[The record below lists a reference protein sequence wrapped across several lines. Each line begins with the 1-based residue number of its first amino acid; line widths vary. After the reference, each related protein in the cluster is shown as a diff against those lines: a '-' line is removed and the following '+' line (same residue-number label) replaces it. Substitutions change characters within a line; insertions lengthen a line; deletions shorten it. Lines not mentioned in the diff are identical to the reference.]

1 MLPSSKELKEYF
13 FAHPIAGSVIAFAA
27 VEAIKTIWESATNPK
42 GQSPFS
48 TYDDVRSGYIVDRLG
63 HITGDQKKELDAIT
77 DELNAA
83 SKMHAEQSKQLKA
96 ASKKHA
102 GQADR
107 IKQLGSTSTTT
118 STSSAH
124 GGNVRIPTGSTW
136 DKHSRPGEKMEM
148 FGTGKFKRGSIL
160 NGPPAVRRRVSVNSF
175 SLGGLTEA
183 PQKIETPKLAGLP
196 VTRHF
201 DVPGMVL
208 EQETEEDDMEV
219 YI

>member
-63 HITGDQKKELDAIT
+63 HITGNQKKKELDAIT
-77 DELNAA
+77 DELY
-83 SKMHAEQSKQLKA
+83 A

-124 GGNVRIPTGSTW
+124 GGNERTPTGSTW

-148 FGTGKFKRGSIL
+148 FGIGNSVDVIS
-160 NGPPAVRRRVSVNSF
+160 GPPSVRRRVSVNSF

-208 EQETEEDDMEV
+208 EQEAEEDDMEV

>member
-63 HITGDQKKELDAIT
+63 HITGNQKKELDAIT
-77 DELNAA
+77 DELY
-83 SKMHAEQSKQLKA
+83 A

-124 GGNVRIPTGSTW
+124 GGNERTPTGSTW

-148 FGTGKFKRGSIL
+148 FGIGNSVDVIS
-160 NGPPAVRRRVSVNSF
+160 GPPSVRRRVSVNSF

-208 EQETEEDDMEV
+208 EQEAEEDDMEV

>member
-13 FAHPIAGSVIAFAA
+13 FTHPIAGSVIAFAA

-48 TYDDVRSGYIVDRLG
+48 TYDDVRSGYIVDTLG
-63 HITGDQKKELDAIT
+63 HITGNQKKELDAIT

-124 GGNVRIPTGSTW
+124 GGNERTPTGSTW
-136 DKHSRPGEKMEM
+136 DKHSMPGEKMEM
-148 FGTGKFKRGSIL
+148 FGIGNSIDVIS
-160 NGPPAVRRRVSVNSF
+160 GPPSVRRRVSVNSY

-208 EQETEEDDMEV
+208 EQEEEDDMEV
-219 YI
+219 YV

>member
-27 VEAIKTIWESATNPK
+27 VEAIKTVWESVTNPK

-48 TYDDVRSGYIVDRLG
+48 TYNDVRSGYIVDTLG
-63 HITGDQKKELDAIT
+63 HITGNQKKELDAIT
-77 DELNAA
+77 DELY
-83 SKMHAEQSKQLKA
+83 A

-124 GGNVRIPTGSTW
+124 GGNERTPTGSTW
-136 DKHSRPGEKMEM
+136 DKHSMPGEKMDM
-148 FGTGKFKRGSIL
+148 FGTGNSMDVIS
-160 NGPPAVRRRVSVNSF
+160 GPPSVRRRVSVNSY
-175 SLGGLTEA
+175 SIGGLTEA
-183 PQKIETPKLAGLP
+183 PQKIETPKIAGLP

-208 EQETEEDDMEV
+208 EQEEEDDMEV

>member
-13 FAHPIAGSVIAFAA
+13 FEHPIAGSVIAFAA
-27 VEAIKTIWESATNPK
+27 VEAIKTIWESTTNPK

-63 HITGDQKKELDAIT
+63 HITGNQKKELNAIT
-77 DELNAA
+77 DELY
-83 SKMHAEQSKQLKA
+83 A

-124 GGNVRIPTGSTW
+124 GGNTKAPTGSTW
-136 DKHSRPGEKMEM
+136 DKHSMPGEKMEM

-160 NGPPAVRRRVSVNSF
+160 NGPPSVRRRVSVNSF

-183 PQKIETPKLAGLP
+183 PQKIETPELAGLP
-196 VTRHF
+196 TTRHF

-208 EQETEEDDMEV
+208 EQEIEEDDMEV
-219 YI
+219 YV

>member
-27 VEAIKTIWESATNPK
+27 VEAIKTIWESVTNPK

-48 TYDDVRSGYIVDRLG
+48 TYDDVRSGYIVDTLG
-63 HITGDQKKELDAIT
+63 HITGNQKKELDAIT
-77 DELNAA
+77 DELY
-83 SKMHAEQSKQLKA
+83 A

-124 GGNVRIPTGSTW
+124 GGNQRTPTGSTW
-136 DKHSRPGEKMEM
+136 DKHSMPGEKMEM
-148 FGTGKFKRGSIL
+148 FGIGNSIDVIS
-160 NGPPAVRRRVSVNSF
+160 GPPSVRRRVSVNSY

-183 PQKIETPKLAGLP
+183 PQKIETPKIAGLP

-208 EQETEEDDMEV
+208 EQEEEDDMEV
-219 YI
+219 YV

>member
-27 VEAIKTIWESATNPK
+27 VEAIKTIWESVTNPK

-48 TYDDVRSGYIVDRLG
+48 TYDDVRSGYIVDTLG
-63 HITGDQKKELDAIT
+63 HITGNQKKELDAIT
-77 DELNAA
+77 DELY
-83 SKMHAEQSKQLKA
+83 A

-124 GGNVRIPTGSTW
+124 GGNQRTPTGSTW
-136 DKHSRPGEKMEM
+136 DKHSMPGEKMEM
-148 FGTGKFKRGSIL
+148 FGIGNSIDVIS
-160 NGPPAVRRRVSVNSF
+160 GPPSVRRRVSVNSY

-183 PQKIETPKLAGLP
+183 PQKIETPKIAGLP

-208 EQETEEDDMEV
+208 EQEEQDDMEV
-219 YI
+219 YV

>member
-27 VEAIKTIWESATNPK
+27 VEAIKTIWESVTNPK

-48 TYDDVRSGYIVDRLG
+48 TYDDVRSGYIVDTLG
-63 HITGDQKKELDAIT
+63 HITGNQKKELDAIT
-77 DELNAA
+77 DELY
-83 SKMHAEQSKQLKA
+83 A

-124 GGNVRIPTGSTW
+124 GGNERTPTGSTW
-136 DKHSRPGEKMEM
+136 DKHSMPGEKMEM
-148 FGTGKFKRGSIL
+148 FGIGNSIDVIS
-160 NGPPAVRRRVSVNSF
+160 GPPSVRRRVSVNSY

-183 PQKIETPKLAGLP
+183 PQKIETPKIAGLP

-208 EQETEEDDMEV
+208 EQEEEDDMEV
-219 YI
+219 YV